1 MATTNGNYQIVL
13 STRLDTNKIA
23 QDLKKLEK
31 ISITVKISDD
41 TIKRV
46 RELNQLLRD
55 TKALQNFTQGM
66 SNVSKSMQNYEK
78 IASKVVTATA
88 NMAKS
93 AEQVGNASQKASK
106 HVKTFGERASD
117 AFQKFS
123 LWSVVSGIFYQIV
136 NAAKQL
142 VDTAIEL
149 DRSFTELTKV
159 TNLTRDNF
167 DELTEKAYN
176 LGQGLAKTTKEVVD
190 AMTEFAKAGY
200 SVEESTDILAKNAL
214 MWTNI
219 ADGTVS
225 ASESANML
233 ISVMKAFKMEAQDTT
248 HIIDALNE
256 VSNNYAIS
264 SGQLSDSL
272 TKSSAVLANA
282 GVTFEQQ
289 LALITAGTEVLRNA
303 NLVSTSLRT
312 ISLRLQ
318 RS

>member
-55 TKALQNFTQGM
+55 TKTLQNFTQGM

-123 LWSVVSGIFYQIV
+123 LWSVVSSIFYQIV
-136 NAAKQL
+136 NSAKQL

-167 DELTEKAYN
+167 DDLTEKA
-176 LGQGLAKTTKEVVD
+176 
-190 AMTEFAKAGY
+190 
-200 SVEESTDILAKNAL
+200 
-214 MWTNI
+214 
-219 ADGTVS
+219 
-225 ASESANML
+225 
-233 ISVMKAFKMEAQDTT
+233 
-248 HIIDALNE
+248 II
-256 VSNNYAIS
+256 
-264 SGQLSDSL
+264 
-272 TKSSAVLANA
+272 
-282 GVTFEQQ
+282 
-289 LALITAGTEVLRNA
+289 
-303 NLVSTSLRT
+303 
-312 ISLRLQ
+312 
-318 RS
+318 